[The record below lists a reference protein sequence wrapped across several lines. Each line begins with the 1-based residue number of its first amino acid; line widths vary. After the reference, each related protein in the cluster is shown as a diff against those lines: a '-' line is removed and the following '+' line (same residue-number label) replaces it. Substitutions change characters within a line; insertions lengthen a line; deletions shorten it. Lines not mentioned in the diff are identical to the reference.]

1 MIKITRANLP
11 KNRVEIVTNGD
22 HLKKE
27 KLLKLFEIGL
37 TQISVSLYDGPHQIE
52 KFKKL
57 QKEAGLSDEQFDLR
71 FWKKEDGYG
80 INITNRAGAIVMPE
94 FDIKK
99 LKEGLKKN
107 AFIHFTK

>member
-1 MIKITRANLP
+1 M
-11 KNRVEIVTNGD
+11 
-22 HLKKE
+22 KKE

-71 FWKKEDGYG
+71 FSGKKK
-80 INITNRAGAIVMPE
+80 TVM
-94 FDIKK
+94 
-99 LKEGLKKN
+99 GLTLQ
-107 AFIHFTK
+107 IELEL